1 MKPLEDKEDSKD
13 NGKVL
18 SKELAQPGFK
28 KPLEE

>member
-1 MKPLEDKEDSKD
+1 MKPLEDKKDSKE

-18 SKELAQPGFK
+18 SEELAQPGFK

>member
-1 MKPLEDKEDSKD
+1 MKPLEDKKDSKD

-18 SKELAQPGFK
+18 SEELAQSGFK